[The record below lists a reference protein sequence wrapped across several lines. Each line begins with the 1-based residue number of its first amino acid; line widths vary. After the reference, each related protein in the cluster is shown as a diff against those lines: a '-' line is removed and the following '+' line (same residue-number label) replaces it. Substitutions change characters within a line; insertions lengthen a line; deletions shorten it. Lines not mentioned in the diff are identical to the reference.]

1 MHKIFKH
8 HTSSSD
14 MTSTTSN
21 HLPLDN
27 KVALV
32 TGSSKGIGR
41 AIAIKYASLGA
52 KVVVNY
58 SGDEGAANEVVNAIG
73 ASNAIAIKADV
84 GKVDQINS
92 LIDEVIKV
100 YGKLDILVCNAGV
113 MPLNELDKLTEEE
126 FDRVFWNQCQGTTVS
141 GEGELS
147 TYPRPW
153 IIGTDNPSESSTA
166 HAFRLSH
173 YPLLYNPLRRIH
185 RGAKLPRLRL
195 FQRSNRANDSP
206 SLQRFG
212 QKGHHG

>member
-1 MHKIFKH
+1 
-8 HTSSSD
+8 

-126 FDRVFWNQCQGTTVS
+126 FDRVFGINVKG
-141 GEGELS
+141 
-147 TYPRPW
+147 
-153 IIGTDNPSESSTA
+153 
-166 HAFRLSH
+166 
-173 YPLLYNPLRRIH
+173 PLFLAKVNCLRIPVL
-185 RGAKLPRLRL
+185 G
-195 FQRSNRANDSP
+195 S
-206 SLQRFG
+206 
-212 QKGHHG
+212 